1 MEMPVP
7 NAAIL
12 DRRDEIVSGLVDIL
26 GPDGVISAPE
36 EVKAYECD
44 ALTAYRCP
52 PLAAVLPRTTEE
64 VAAIVT
70 TGSTRSRRYSRPSP
84 PSSYRKC

>member
-7 NAAIL
+7 NADIL
-12 DRRDEIVSGLVDIL
+12 SRRDRIVARLTEIL
-26 GPDGVISAPE
+26 GEDGVIWAPE

-52 PLAAVLPRTTEE
+52 PLAAAGRRRLPPAS
-64 VAAIVT
+64 AAT
-70 TGSTRSRRYSRPSP
+70 SCY
-84 PSSYRKC
+84 